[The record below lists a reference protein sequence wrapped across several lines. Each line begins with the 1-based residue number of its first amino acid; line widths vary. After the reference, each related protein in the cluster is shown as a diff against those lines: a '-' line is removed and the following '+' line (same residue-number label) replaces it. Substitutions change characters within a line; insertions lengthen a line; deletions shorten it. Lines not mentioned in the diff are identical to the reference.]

1 MNYTSPLILSV
12 FIHLGIGLSFSNFF
26 NIDFD
31 IFNIESARSLPNLP
45 EGHPCK
51 NIHGHSFK
59 IKITVKG
66 TVNEETGFVMDFS
79 EIDSAFS
86 PIFKMIDHAYL
97 NELDGLTNPSSE
109 NLCKWIWS
117 KLIDSIPNLK
127 RIEIKETESTGCIYE
142 GEIHG

>member
-1 MNYTSPLILSV
+1 MEVYK
-12 FIHLGIGLSFSNFF
+12 
-26 NIDFD
+26 

-51 NIHGHSFK
+51 NVHGHSFK

-86 PIFKMIDHAYL
+86 PIFKMIDHVYL

-109 NLCKWIWS
+109 NLCKWVWS
-117 KLIDSIPNLK
+117 KLIDSLPNLK

>member
-1 MNYTSPLILSV
+1 MKKIISK
-12 FIHLGIGLSFSNFF
+12 SFYF
-26 NIDFD
+26 
-31 IFNIESARSLPNLP
+31 EAAHNLTTTNN
-45 EGHPCK
+45 EVNK

-59 IKITVKG
+59 IKITVGG
-66 TVNEETGFVMDFS
+66 TVNEKTGFVMDFS

-117 KLIDSIPNLK
+117 KLIDSLPNLK

>member
-1 MNYTSPLILSV
+1 MEVYK
-12 FIHLGIGLSFSNFF
+12 
-26 NIDFD
+26 

-97 NELDGLTNPSSE
+97 NELDGLINPSSE

-117 KLIDSIPNLK
+117 KLIDSLPNLK

-142 GEIHG
+142 GKIHG